1 MTVAESCR
9 KAKESR
15 NSVAL
20 ADTATKNAMLRLA
33 AEAVTEAQ
41 DEVLRANAQDV
52 AQCDKPAQFIDR
64 LLLNESRIADMA
76 EGLKKLIEL
85 QDPVGETVEEWT
97 VPNGLHLRKVR
108 VPLGVLAIIYE
119 ARPNVTVD
127 AIGLC
132 IKTGNAIVL
141 RGSKEAYRSN
151 KALVAAVKA
160 KLRLGGYDPEFIQF
174 IDDTT
179 RQGAEELMR
188 CRESVDVL
196 IPRGSAALIRAVVE
210 KATVPVIETGAGNC
224 HAYIEKTADSKKAT
238 DIVCNG
244 KLRRPGVCNA
254 LESLLVDEEVAAKY
268 LPIVLGALKDAGVRI
283 VGCEKTRRICPYVFP
298 ATQEDYAAEFLA
310 LCISVKVVQNV
321 QEACEHINLYS
332 THHSEVIIT
341 ESKEAADYFTAHIDS
356 AAVYVNASTCF
367 TDGFQFGFGAEMGIS
382 TQKLHAR
389 GPLGLKQLTGEKYV
403 IRGNGQTR
411 P

>member
-1 MTVAESCR
+1 M
-9 KAKESR
+9 
-15 NSVAL
+15 
-20 ADTATKNAMLRLA
+20 
-33 AEAVTEAQ
+33 
-41 DEVLRANAQDV
+41 
-52 AQCDKPAQFIDR
+52 
-64 LLLNESRIADMA
+64 
-76 EGLKKLIEL
+76 
-85 QDPVGETVEEWT
+85 
-97 VPNGLHLRKVR
+97 
-108 VPLGVLAIIYE
+108 
-119 ARPNVTVD
+119 
-127 AIGLC
+127 
-132 IKTGNAIVL
+132 
-141 RGSKEAYRSN
+141 
-151 KALVAAVKA
+151 
-160 KLRLGGYDPEFIQF
+160 
-174 IDDTT
+174 
-179 RQGAEELMR
+179 
-188 CRESVDVL
+188 
-196 IPRGSAALIRAVVE
+196 
-210 KATVPVIETGAGNC
+210 
-224 HAYIEKTADSKKAT
+224 
-238 DIVCNG
+238 
-244 KLRRPGVCNA
+244 
-254 LESLLVDEEVAAKY
+254 DEEVAAKY

-283 VGCEKTRRICPYVFP
+283 VGCEKTRRICPYVLS